1 MPGQGSLTGGVRT
14 VDETCVSHGRA
25 EPPGPGEHRDD
36 GLPGCRSHR
45 RTAARS
51 TGGPD
56 AAHGGAADGL
66 TELPGTAES
75 PAAVP
80 GSRLSG
86 SGARLTCTSR
96 LRRVNTAARAAPCA
110 GPGLWTPFLLVPAGS
125 CFTSA
130 WCTQP
135 LRNPVHMSKWAFL
148 SGRWLLETEVDR

>member
-110 GPGLWTPFLLVPAGS
+110 GPGLWTPFLLVPRLLLHVGMVHTAAPKPRSHVEVGIS
-125 CFTSA
+125 VR
-130 WCTQP
+130 P
-135 LRNPVHMSKWAFL
+135 LAPRN
-148 SGRWLLETEVDR
+148 